1 MTKFTEQEKTYHR
14 QLIWNNVLDLF
25 QKKNSLT
32 HKSIIKSQKTLINN
46 LNILGKNKYKSIEVL
61 NNYFKNPNKLLAE
74 QIFYN
79 TINKKMQLCN
89 LKDTN

>member
-79 TINKKMQLCN
+79 TINKKCN
-89 LKDTN
+89 CVT

>member
-14 QLIWNNVLDLF
+14 QLIWSNVLDLF

-79 TINKKMQLCN
+79 TIYKKCN
-89 LKDTN
+89 CVT

>member
-79 TINKKMQLCN
+79 TIYKKCN
-89 LKDTN
+89 CVT